1 MRGMTSSKYSSVDR
15 TNCTVCCSDNPCP
28 SPLGSSLNPAIVSVC
43 WASGLRIQ
51 VTKSRTALW
60 MISWISARWSAES
73 SAKNGSS
80 TSSARTAS
88 VDSLPEYRV
97 IRLRSASETGRSS
110 AGAPVADRRRPGDPP
125 DGSVPLSTGPITPL
139 RGRWWIPAPHDVVD
153 LVQAGGLEHRGPL
166 DRTLAGESGQDGH
179 DDRLGVGV

>member
-1 MRGMTSSKYSSVDR
+1 
-15 TNCTVCCSDNPCP
+15 
-28 SPLGSSLNPAIVSVC
+28 SSLNPAIVSVC

-88 VDSLPEYRV
+88 VDSVPEYRV

-110 AGAPVADRRRPGDPP
+110 AGAPAPGRPAPPRFPPARSRHSGVGGGCRRR
-125 DGSVPLSTGPITPL
+125 
-139 RGRWWIPAPHDVVD
+139 HDVVD

-179 DDRLGVGV
+179 DDRLGVGVEEPPRGRAGVGEAEA